1 MVNYGVKLA
10 NEELRMNVTKL
21 EPEDPFLWA
30 SKFWMPIYNDN
41 RMLLYNPRTRRL
53 IAQGFESCIE
63 RERIRVDVVAGTSTA
78 GIPHGAILAERLN
91 KPFIYI
97 REKPKDHGMRNQ
109 IEGID
114 ADSDLR
120 GKRVL
125 VVEDLISTGGS
136 SAKAVDAVR
145 KANGRVDY
153 LFSIFNYALQEANN
167 MFDGVAAFDG
177 SGATL
182 NPAVNVRSLLT
193 YDTLL
198 EVAVKSGHINR
209 REQRMLE
216 EWRADPFGW
225 GAKHGYHWMRGREEK
240 RLSRAEKRAK
250 GRFILAAD
258 VPSTRD
264 AFAYA
269 DGFSDLIG
277 MIKIGKATN
286 QAAVNEGVPL
296 LRKLHQTGM
305 LVFLDLKLKDTPDQ
319 VYLAAKQCTVP
330 GVYMF
335 NVHVDGSEKMCR
347 EAVRGATEAAA
358 ARGIERPKVIGVT
371 ALTSLDDD
379 DLSSICIN
387 EKFQDHVM
395 HMAKRAKQW
404 GLDGIVCPASF
415 AGKMEKKFGEW
426 EYVTPG
432 IKWAGVQNIGQK
444 QLDTPDGS
452 VQKCSHNRLVI
463 GSAVTKSAD
472 PRKTAYEIL
481 QAMAPHV

>member
-1 MVNYGVKLA
+1 MVNYSIKLA
-10 NEELRMNVTKL
+10 NEELQMNVTKL
-21 EPEDPFLWA
+21 KPENPFLWA

-53 IAQGFESCIE
+53 IAQGFESYIE
-63 RERIRVDVVAGTSTA
+63 KEKIKVDVVAGTSTA
-78 GIPHGAILAERLN
+78 GIPHGAILAEKLN

-114 ADSDLR
+114 AESDLK

-125 VVEDLISTGGS
+125 VIEDLISTGGS

-153 LFSIFNYALQEANN
+153 LFSIFNYKLEEANN
-167 MFDGVAAFDG
+167 MFDGIASFES

-198 EVAVKSGHINR
+198 EVAVKNGFINR
-209 REQRMLE
+209 KQQLMLE

-225 GAKHGYHWMRGREEK
+225 GAKHGYHWMRGTETMK
-240 RLSRAEKRAK
+240 LSRKERIAK
-250 GRFILAAD
+250 ERVCLAVD
-258 VPSTRD
+258 VQSTRE

-269 DGFSDLIG
+269 DGFSDVVG

-296 LRKLHQTGM
+296 LRRLNQTSM
-305 LVFLDLKLKDTPDQ
+305 NVFLDLKLKDTPDQ

-335 NVHVDGSEKMCR
+335 NVHVDGGEKMCR

-358 ARGIERPKVIGVT
+358 ARGIPKPKVIGVT
-371 ALTSLDDD
+371 SLTSLDES

-387 EKFQDHVM
+387 EKVTDHVI

-404 GLDGIVCPASF
+404 GLDGIVCPANL
-415 AGKMEKKFGEW
+415 AGKLEKKFGKW

-432 IKWAGVQNIGQK
+432 IKYAGVQNTGQK

-452 VQKCSHNRLVI
+452 VQKCKHNRLVI
-463 GSAVTKSAD
+463 GSAITKSQN
-472 PRKTAYEIL
+472 PRKTAHEIL
-481 QAMAPHV
+481 QVMAPYV